1 MKEIRQCPKKFSS
14 RRFRKMSVVEE
25 RTNNLIRLIG
35 LFRNHLDLEGLTQVL
50 VVGNELSLDDLGDM
64 SDRSLHAAHI
74 INDINNY
81 LVTSPPSES
90 ESLRLFII
98 RTMPQ
103 LLMGYQALRFPQ
115 ILGETRKDLPLKEH
129 LSRFPEIIATT
140 GLFLPVSACL
150 RLIAVSLVDDIAK
163 QTLVDSGGLKT
174 IISHAV
180 HDPLNPLQRESAV
193 FVIKV
198 LTLNFP
204 PGQKAV
210 AQFMSSK

>member
-1 MKEIRQCPKKFSS
+1 
-14 RRFRKMSVVEE
+14 MSVVEE
-25 RTNNLIRLIG
+25 HTNTLIRLIG

-50 VVGNELSLDDLGDM
+50 VVGNELILDDLGDM

-81 LVTSPPSES
+81 LVSSPPSES
-90 ESLRLFII
+90 EALRLFIV
-98 RTMPQ
+98 RTIPQ
-103 LLMGYQALRFPQ
+103 LLLGYQALRFPQ
-115 ILGETRKDLPLKEH
+115 ILEETSKDLPLKEH

-163 QTLVDSGGLKT
+163 QSLVDSGGLKT

-180 HDPLNPLQRESAV
+180 DDPLNPLQRESAV

-204 PGQKAV
+204 PGQEAV